1 MNSTNQPPQQITLY
15 GIGQTRS
22 SRCRW
27 TLLELG
33 LEFEYIEDRTLIRSD
48 KLRKLQPLAK
58 LPVIVVDGNVLFE
71 SAAICTYLCDL
82 TPQQTLL
89 APTGT
94 YQRGLHEQWTSFVLT
109 ELEAYLWSNAKHTS
123 MYAEELRVPGVVA
136 RNNDEIARGLGVLE
150 DALQHKPFLVNDEFG
165 VTDIIVGWAV
175 NWARR
180 MGNMDGY
187 PNLASYLQRLFER
200 ELCTFNMD

>member
-1 MNSTNQPPQQITLY
+1 MNNTNQPPQQITLY
-15 GIGQTRS
+15 GFGQTRS

-33 LEFEYIEDRTLIRSD
+33 LEFEYIEDRSLIRSD
-48 KLRKLQPLAK
+48 KLRELQPLAK

-89 APTGT
+89 PPTGGYT
-94 YQRGLHEQWTSFVLT
+94 RGLHEQWTSFVLT

-123 MYAEELRVPGVVA
+123 MYSEELRVPAVVD

-150 DALQHKPFLVNDEFG
+150 DALQHKSFLAGEQFS

-180 MGNMDGY
+180 MGNMDGH
-187 PNLASYLQRLFER
+187 PNLSNYLQRMFER
-200 ELCTFNMD
+200 EFCTFNME